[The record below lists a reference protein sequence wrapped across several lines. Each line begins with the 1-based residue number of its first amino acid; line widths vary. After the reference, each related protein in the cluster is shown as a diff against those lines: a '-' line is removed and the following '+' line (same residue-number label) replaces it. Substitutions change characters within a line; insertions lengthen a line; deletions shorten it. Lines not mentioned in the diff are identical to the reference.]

1 MSDRAEI
8 LEVERKLGDSDSEE
22 FELSTASINIWRFV
36 DGKPGHEKQTEGLI
50 DGLRRVCDNGLV
62 VEEVAPHLRFGRK
75 TLRKLNEKSPP
86 HLLVG
91 AGHGVHLPILRCKVA
106 FGGKTVLLMKPSLP
120 KSWFNLLFVPSHDKV
135 QNFGN
140 VVQTNGPLC
149 PVSTANK
156 TEGCGLILLG
166 GPSKHFEWD
175 LNATINAVQ
184 TIVASNPQIHWKIC
198 DSRRTPDSALAA
210 INHSSNQ
217 SLHSWNSVSDTFLQ
231 DEMAKVKWAWVTC
244 DSVSMI
250 YECLANHVQTGV
262 IPQPPRQRFRV
273 SKIVS
278 GIEQLQQEEQV
289 QALDL
294 IRPVLCP
301 KQPSL
306 QDLES
311 DRCARIVRDR
321 LITNCP

>member
-1 MSDRAEI
+1 M
-8 LEVERKLGDSDSEE
+8 ERKSIDSESEE
-22 FELSTASINIWRFV
+22 FELSAASINIWRFV
-36 DGKPGHEKQTEGLI
+36 DGKPGHEKQSEGLI
-50 DGLRRVCDNGLV
+50 EGLRSVCDNGLV

-75 TLRKLNEKSPP
+75 TLRKLNDKSPP

-120 KSWFNLLFVPSHDKV
+120 NSWFNLLFVPSHDKV

-149 PVSTANK
+149 PVSTAHK
-156 TEGCGLILLG
+156 TDGCGLILLG

-175 LNATINAVQ
+175 LNATIIAVQ
-184 TIVASNPQIHWKIC
+184 TIVENNPQIHWKIC
-198 DSRRTPDSALAA
+198 DSRRTPDSTLAA
-210 INHSSNQ
+210 FAGSSNL
-217 SLHSWNSVSDTFLQ
+217 SLHSWNSVSATFLQ
-231 DEMAKVKWAWVTC
+231 DEMAKAKWAWVTC

-250 YECLANHVQTGV
+250 YECLANQVQTGV
-262 IPQPPRQRFRV
+262 IPQPPRQRLRL

-278 GIEQLQQEEQV
+278 GIEQLQKEDQV
-289 QALDL
+289 QALDP
-294 IRPVLCP
+294 IRPVLCE
-301 KQPSL
+301 KQPAL
-306 QDLES
+306 QDPETV
-311 DRCARIVRDR
+311 RCARIVRDR